1 MYAAHEMAIEK
12 LQDHLAYPPRTF
24 RADRAAA
31 YLSMAT
37 STFLKLVDEGVM
49 PKGIK
54 VHGMTMW
61 DRFELDAALDNLKEQ
76 EGDRWR
82 NPIEQH
88 YGVNGD

>member
-1 MYAAHEMAIEK
+1 MVSER

-37 STFLKLVDEGVM
+37 STFLKLVEEGIM

-61 DRFELDAALDNLKEQ
+61 DRFELDAALDNLKER
-76 EGDRWR
+76 ERDRR
-82 NPIEQH
+82 HNPIEQH